1 MQRRDVLATVG
12 AAGLTAGCFG
22 VLEPECT
29 PGDRELGALYES
41 VLDMEHPDQVSIRGT
56 VTRMSDSEMIVADGT
71 GYAEVSTPLRKKF
84 NTDWFGTG
92 DCVEVSASV
101 SAEYSRDVGHLALEI
116 DDGED
121 IESNGET
128 SDPPSG
134 PPKEPDAFF
143 ELEYQDGGFDEPT
156 TGVTLTHDGSEAVQ
170 AENLEVRLDPE
181 SDLEIGPWTEFADA
195 DPETEVAPG
204 DSAVFERRG
213 DGHLIWR
220 PEKHWGRAVSSGWEL
235 E

>member
-71 GYAEVSTPLRKKF
+71 GYAEVSTPLRKEF

-92 DCVEVSASV
+92 DCVEVSGTV
-101 SAEYSRDVGHLALEI
+101 SADYSRDMGYLMLEI
-116 DDGED
+116 DEGED
-121 IESNGET
+121 IDSTGQT

-134 PPKEPDAFF
+134 PPEEPDAFF

-156 TGVTLTHDGSEAVQ
+156 TGVTLTHDGSDAVK
-170 AENLEVRLDPE
+170 AKHLEVRLDPE
-181 SDLEIGPWTEFADA
+181 SDLEIVPWTEFADA
-195 DPETEVAPG
+195 DPETEVGPG

-213 DGHLIWR
+213 NGHLIWR
-220 PEKHWGRAVSSGWEL
+220 PEKHWGQAVSSGWEL